1 MSLTIQN
8 LPLEQELDRA
18 KMGTVRGGSVF
29 LNAGSTAITNGGGV
43 MFASPNTI
51 FAPVTQVDA
60 STRTDVDLKSVMNTI
75 NNVGGVVAAVQH

>member
-18 KMGTVRGGSVF
+18 KLSAVRGGSVF
-29 LNAGSTAITNGGGV
+29 LNAGTNAIANGGGV
-43 MFASPNTI
+43 SFASPNTI

-60 STRTDVDLKSVMNTI
+60 STRTDVDLKSVSNAI
-75 NNVGGVVAAVQH
+75 SNVGGVVQAFQL

>member
-8 LPLEQELDRA
+8 LPLEQDLDRA

-29 LNAGSTAITNGGGV
+29 LNAGSNAITNGSGV

-75 NNVGGVVAAVQH
+75 NNVGGVVAAMQH